1 VGHAYRFALGHRNLR
16 VIFQNRDDRQVFVR
30 LRLVEPRQTV
40 LIKGSGVDPA
50 VFAPAP
56 VVHPNATPLVILA
69 SRLLWDKGV
78 GEFVEAARLLRQEQV
93 QARFILVGNT
103 DPNPSSVPERT
114 LQAWHASGVVEW
126 WGHQARMRDV
136 FAQADIACL
145 PSYREGL
152 PKVLIEAAASGLPIV
167 TTDVPGCRDICK
179 DGENGLLVPAAN
191 AGALAD
197 ALRSLLHDPARRDV
211 MGRRGRELF
220 LKEFTLDRVVSQ
232 TLTVYRDLLKQPGQ
246 EAGL

>member
-1 VGHAYRFALGHRNLR
+1 
-16 VIFQNRDDRQVFVR
+16 
-30 LRLVEPRQTV
+30 
-40 LIKGSGVDPA
+40 
-50 VFAPAP
+50 
-56 VVHPNATPLVILA
+56 
-69 SRLLWDKGV
+69 
-78 GEFVEAARLLRQEQV
+78 
-93 QARFILVGNT
+93 
-103 DPNPSSVPERT
+103 
-114 LQAWHASGVVEW
+114 
-126 WGHQARMRDV
+126 MRDV